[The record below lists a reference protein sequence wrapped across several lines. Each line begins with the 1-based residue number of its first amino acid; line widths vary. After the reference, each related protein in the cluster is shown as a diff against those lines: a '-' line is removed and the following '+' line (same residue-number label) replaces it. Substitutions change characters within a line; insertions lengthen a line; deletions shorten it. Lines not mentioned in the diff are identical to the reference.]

1 VSAWRR
7 KALEDFPE
15 LRQPLAPG
23 GEIHSFFEFV
33 VYELRPLVVTAH
45 RANNEDLLTRIYNY
59 AEWAHQ
65 QSWDLW
71 NTIGISFYEH
81 IFDEPRPL
89 ADVVR
94 WLSPRIVQAHRE
106 LWRTQLSPARWAH
119 IEQLLKK
126 APDWKQSDHLLK
138 QR

>member
-1 VSAWRR
+1 MSAWRR

-15 LRQPLAPG
+15 LTQPLAPG
-23 GEIHSFFEFV
+23 GEIHSFHEFV
-33 VYELRPLVVTAH
+33 VYELRPLVRTAH
-45 RANNEDLLTRIYNY
+45 RENDEDLLRRIYNY

-71 NTIGISFYEH
+71 NTIGVSFYER
-81 IFDEPRPL
+81 IFSETRPL
-89 ADVVR
+89 ADVIP

-106 LWRTQLSPARWAH
+106 LWRTRLSAALWAEV
-119 IEQLLKK
+119 EQLLQN
-126 APDWKQSDHLLK
+126 APDWKQSEHLLK